1 MEEKVLAIIPARSGS
16 KGIKNKNIKELNKK
30 PLIAYTI
37 EVARKSE
44 IFEDIVVST
53 DSEKYAEISKEYGA
67 IVPFLREEKLSSDTA
82 SSLDVILDVLEK
94 MEKLGKRYETL
105 VLLQPTSP
113 LRTVENLKEA
123 YNLYLKNKANAVVSV
138 CEMEHSPL
146 WSNILPIDNKMDGFL
161 KKIGNK
167 NRQQLEKYYRING
180 AIYIANIEYFKR
192 YKDFYYKNSYAY
204 IMSRENSIDIDEE
217 IDFKIAEFLM
227 KEKGNKNDWTNK
239 KTIW

>member
-1 MEEKVLAIIPARSGS
+1 MKGKVLAIIPARSGS
-16 KGIKNKNIKELNKK
+16 KGIKDKNIRELGGK

-37 EVARKSE
+37 EVARESE

-53 DSEKYAEISKEYGA
+53 DSEKYAEISKKYGA

-146 WSNILPIDNKMDGFL
+146 WSNTLSIDNKMDGFL
-161 KKIGNK
+161 KKFGNK
-167 NRQQLEKYYRING
+167 NRQQLDKYYRING
-180 AIYIANIEYFKR
+180 AIYIVNIEYFRKF
-192 YKDFYYKNSYAY
+192 KDFYYENSYAY

-227 KEKGNKNDWTNK
+227 KEKGNKND
-239 KTIW
+239 

>member
-16 KGIKNKNIKELNKK
+16 KGIKNKNIKELNEK
-30 PLIAYTI
+30 PLISYTI
-37 EVARKSE
+37 EVARESE

-82 SSLDVILDVLEK
+82 SSLDMILDVLEK

-227 KEKGNKNDWTNK
+227 KEKGNKND
-239 KTIW
+239 

>member
-1 MEEKVLAIIPARSGS
+1 MKEKVLAIIPARSGS
-16 KGIKNKNIKELNKK
+16 KGIKDKNIRELNGK

-37 EVARKSE
+37 EVARESNL
-44 IFEDIVVST
+44 FEDIVVST
-53 DSEKYAEISKEYGA
+53 DSEKYAKISKEYGA
-67 IVPFLREEKLSSDTA
+67 VVPFLREEKLSSDTA

-180 AIYIANIEYFKR
+180 AVYIANTEYFRK
-192 YKDFYYKNSYAY
+192 YKDFYYENSYAY
-204 IMSRENSIDIDEE
+204 IMPRENSIDIDEE

-227 KEKGNKNDWTNK
+227 KEKGNKND
-239 KTIW
+239 